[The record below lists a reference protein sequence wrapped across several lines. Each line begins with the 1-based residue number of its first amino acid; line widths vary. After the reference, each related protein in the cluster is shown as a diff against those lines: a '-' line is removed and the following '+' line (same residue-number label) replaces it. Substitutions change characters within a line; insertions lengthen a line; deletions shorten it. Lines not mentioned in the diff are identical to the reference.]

1 MKHLFFVAVAGGI
14 FSGTTISVK
23 AQTNV
28 SIERLID
35 KSPSTNSPK
44 FIEGIELMPEVATTH
59 LPVKTVKFSA
69 AEFAAPEASF
79 AENIASKS
87 IEAFSALQFK
97 YAMLTNRDIES
108 LSNFPLYSFIDNWWG
123 TRYRYGGTSR
133 SGIDCSAF
141 TGKLLSDVY
150 GKAAPRTAKDQFN
163 SCTKLCANELTEGDL
178 VFFNTRGG
186 ISHVG
191 LYLGNNY
198 FVHSS
203 VNGGVTISS
212 LTDDYYS
219 RKFISGGRI
228 IQPPAAP
235 VP

>member
-28 SIERLID
+28 NIERLID
-35 KSPSTNSPK
+35 IAPSTISPK
-44 FIEGIELMPEVATTH
+44 FIEGIELMPEVITPH
-59 LPVKTVKFSA
+59 LPAKTVKLSA
-69 AEFAAPEASF
+69 AQFGSPQASF

-97 YAMLTNRDIES
+97 YAMLTDREIES
-108 LSNFPLYSFIDNWWG
+108 LSNFSLYAFIDNWWG

-150 GKAAPRTAKDQFN
+150 GKAAPRTARDQFN
-163 SCTKLCANELTEGDL
+163 ICDKLTTDQLTEGDL
-178 VFFNTRGG
+178 VFFNTKGG

-191 LYLGNNY
+191 LYLGNHY

-203 VNGGVTISS
+203 VNRGVTISS
-212 LTDDYYS
+212 LTDEYYS
-219 RKFISGGRI
+219 RKFLSGGRM
-228 IQPPAAP
+228 PLTAP